1 MTTYPES
8 AGLTLLTGA
17 QDLEDDPI
25 RVRRVDGSV
34 IDWTISPHIVTL
46 PTGRLRVWDDGT
58 ARYDD
63 LGSTTGHPGAGQTA
77 SNGAFTFTLWDGT
90 DESPEYTCTVSLSAP
105 GTGNQAPMGQ
115 NQFLQF
121 DVTAP

>member
-17 QDLEDDPI
+17 QDLEGDPI
-25 RVRRVDGSV
+25 RVRRIDGSIV
-34 IDWTISPHIVTL
+34 DWTNSPHIVAL
-46 PTGRLRVWDDGT
+46 PTGRLRMWDDGT
-58 ARYDD
+58 VRYDD
-63 LGSTTGHPGAGQTA
+63 LGSSTGHPSAGQTA
-77 SNGAFTFTLWDGT
+77 SNGSFTFTLWDGT
-90 DESPEYTCTVSLSAP
+90 DESPEYTCTVALTAP

-115 NQFLQF
+115 NQSLQF